1 MQSEKEDL
9 EDERA
14 RLVNENADLK
24 YRKDLAMQMFDQ
36 LQVKEVDMVTQE
48 FNQLDEKYQLMSRFQ
63 MQKLIKDNEMEIE
76 DQSI

>member
-36 LQVKEVDMVTQE
+36 LMVKEVDMVTKE
-48 FNQLDEKYQLMSRFQ
+48 FKQLDEKYQLMSRY
-63 MQKLIKDNEMEIE
+63 
-76 DQSI
+76 